1 MAFQDLFAAWEKAGP
16 ILRPKPLEYPWP
28 LECTSALSEGALSCA
43 PACAR
48 VCRSRMYRRDVAA
61 RAMGLRRAG
70 DDARRL
76 RAQVSRSSLCCQ
88 SPRATGPARPVPPP
102 PSRTDWTRLVPPPV
116 LAGHVSSGERSVP
129 RGHSC
134 CLGPHG
140 ALNLLER
147 RLGWRASKCTPRAA
161 PRERMRNAPR
171 ACGGADRGASL
182 RRFARASREKGP
194 SVGTSIMCVRN
205 IYHVCRTLSCVSD
218 TRAHLPGALTPGHI

>member
-88 SPRATGPARPVPPP
+88 SPRATGPARPVSAPH
-102 PSRTDWTRLVPPPV
+102 RAAT
-116 LAGHVSSGERSVP
+116 LAALAPRSVE
-129 RGHSC
+129 S
-134 CLGPHG
+134 LGAETG
-140 ALNLLER
+140 LESVQVRAPGRATGEDAERPAGVWR
-147 RLGWRASKCTPRAA
+147 RRPLSQSPTVCACAA
-161 PRERMRNAPR
+161 GE
-171 ACGGADRGASL
+171 G
-182 RRFARASREKGP
+182 
-194 SVGTSIMCVRN
+194 SVCWH
-205 IYHVCRTLSCVSD
+205 IYHVCRTHVSCVSDTRAHLSCVSD